1 MKDTTIKVKGMMCEG
16 CENRIKNALGEV
28 EGIKEVEANHNTG
41 LVKITSTDEVK
52 KEDMEETIEDIG
64 FEVEKEG

>member
-1 MKDTTIKVKGMMCEG
+1 MKETTIKVKGMMCEG

>member
-1 MKDTTIKVKGMMCEG
+1 MKETTIKVKGMMCEG
-16 CENRIKNALGEV
+16 CENRIKNALGEI

-52 KEDMEETIEDIG
+52 KEEMEETIEDIG

>member
-52 KEDMEETIEDIG
+52 KEEMEETIEDIG